1 MISLRTDIWQAYM
14 TQDGVIVNC
23 QTSEQTDGKV
33 SVTIVDAVATIHDEV
48 IYSRQT
54 LVDEAIKDSG
64 IERATLIGCTERE
77 CLRDLVTQLHVKGY
91 FE

>member
-14 TQDGVIVNC
+14 TQDGAIVNC

-48 IYSRQT
+48 IYSRQV
-54 LVDEAIKDSG
+54 LVDEAIKDSN
-64 IERATLIGCTERE
+64 IERSVLIGCTERD